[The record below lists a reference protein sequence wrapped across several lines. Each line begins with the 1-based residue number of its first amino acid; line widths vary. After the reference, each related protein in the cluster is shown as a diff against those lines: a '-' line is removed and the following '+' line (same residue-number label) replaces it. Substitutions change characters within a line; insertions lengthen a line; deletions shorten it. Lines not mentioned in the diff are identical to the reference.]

1 VLGIDYKFRYNT
13 TLLLLRDTAQMRVQT
28 APRLRSQPAPL
39 SCQTPAAVYSAPCV
53 NSSNFISKQQG
64 AATWLLTLFV
74 AAILVTV
81 IVGLLFGYKLG
92 YQRGYHLVQ
101 TDSQQSASSSV
112 QATTELKALS
122 LTNKVLSKQVAV
134 TQQELSISLSNL
146 DELRQNQQ
154 ALNVENKQVAQLNE
168 IYAQVL
174 SEQGGIPLQ
183 VLGAKIEPLPENA
196 FEYGF
201 DVLMLSS
208 EGRAKNLLATLTL
221 LDEGSLVEVPLDP
234 ASFAIEG
241 IIRIRGRFVMP
252 VGFKPMQVKLTLE
265 AGNQQIEQLYDWKLG
280 AMVDDM
286 PLSLLGLP
294 ELDTS
299 PIAAKKPD

>member
-1 VLGIDYKFRYNT
+1 MLGIDCKFRYNT
-13 TLLLLRDTAQMRVQT
+13 TLLLLRDTAQMRVKT

-39 SCQTPAAVYSAPCV
+39 SCQTPAAVYSAPCL

-92 YQRGYHLVQ
+92 YQRGYHLLQ
-101 TDSQQSASSSV
+101 TDSQQSANSSI
-112 QATTELKALS
+112 QATTELKALA
-122 LTNKVLSKQVAV
+122 LTNKLLSKQVA
-134 TQQELSISLSNL
+134 TTKQELAISLSNL
-146 DELRQNQQ
+146 DELRQNQR
-154 ALNVENKQVAQLNE
+154 ALSVENKQVAQLNE
-168 IYAQVL
+168 IYAQLL

-208 EGRAKNLLATLTL
+208 EGRAQNLLATVTL

-286 PLSLLGLP
+286 PLSLLDLA
-294 ELDTS
+294 EVDDS